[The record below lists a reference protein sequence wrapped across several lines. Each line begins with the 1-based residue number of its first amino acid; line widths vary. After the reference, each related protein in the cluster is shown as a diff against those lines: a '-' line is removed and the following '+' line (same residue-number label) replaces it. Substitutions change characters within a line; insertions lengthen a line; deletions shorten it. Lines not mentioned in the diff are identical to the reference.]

1 MGAVMRAE
9 GTPEAVWGPWLQTQ
23 PFAPQSLATLMNG
36 AERLV
41 VVAPHPDDEVLGC
54 GGLLAMQAER
64 AGPLLVVGVT
74 DGENSHAAVPAV
86 DPGALAAQRTA
97 ERLEGTRRLHVA
109 DDDVVSLHL
118 PDGALGA
125 HAHELVRRLESL
137 LTAADLVV
145 STWRHDGHP
154 DHEACGAA
162 AARACKR
169 IGCAHMEVPVWL
181 WHWARPGDLRVPWRR
196 MVALP
201 LAADAQAAKQ
211 RALAAHASQ
220 LSARSASV
228 GPVLGDEMRGVTAR
242 AHEYFLR

>member
-1 MGAVMRAE
+1 MGAVIRAE
-9 GTPEAVWGPWLQTQ
+9 GTPEAVWQPWLQTQ
-23 PFAPQSLATLMNG
+23 AFAQHSLTTLMNG

-64 AGPLLVVGVT
+64 DGPLLVVGVT
-74 DGENSHAAVPAV
+74 DGEKSHAAVPEV
-86 DPGALAAQRTA
+86 DHNALAARRAA
-97 ERLEGTRRLHVA
+97 ERLEGARRLHVA
-109 DDDVVSLHL
+109 GNHVVSLRR
-118 PDGALGA
+118 PDGALSA
-125 HAHELVRRLESL
+125 QVHDLMLQLESL

-154 DHEACGAA
+154 DHEACGVA

-169 IGCAHMEVPVWL
+169 VGCRHVEAPVWL

-201 LAADAQAAKQ
+201 LAVHAQAAKQ
-211 RALAAHASQ
+211 GALAAHASQ

-228 GPVLGDEMRGVTAR
+228 GPVLGDEMRAAAAR
-242 AHEYFLR
+242 PHEYFLT